1 MISTKMLANLGFSV
15 IVVSI
20 IRGILEVIKD
30 FTKKRRTRIIATI
43 ACNIILP
50 IYFFLVFTYIIQL
63 PEIIS
68 GTLAATL
75 GVIFIK

>member
-50 IYFFLVFTYIIQL
+50 IYFF
-63 PEIIS
+63 
-68 GTLAATL
+68 
-75 GVIFIK
+75 